1 MSVAAASKLIAI
13 KLKMALLKYYPCKMR
28 SKNCSAVGGVRQ
40 KRQNGE
46 TPKP

>member
-1 MSVAAASKLIAI
+1 MAAASKLIAI
-13 KLKMALLKYYPCKMR
+13 KLKMALLKHYPCRIR
-28 SKNCSAVGGVRQ
+28 SKNCAAAGGARQ